1 MCIYAHIHADIKK
14 RKHNMLNYV
23 FKIVFLLAVIGI
35 IIKNKRSFDFIQY
48 GGKPAELLGRRTEYL
63 ARKKPEEMLLS

>member
-1 MCIYAHIHADIKK
+1 
-14 RKHNMLNYV
+14 MLNYV